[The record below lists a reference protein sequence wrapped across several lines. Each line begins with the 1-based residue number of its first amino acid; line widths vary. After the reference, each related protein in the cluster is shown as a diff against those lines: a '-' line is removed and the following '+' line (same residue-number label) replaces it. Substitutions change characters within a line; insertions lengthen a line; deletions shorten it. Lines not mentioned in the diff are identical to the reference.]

1 MIVYYIMVEYFGK
14 EIFLKLHELVTPL
27 HTALVVVDVQNDFVI
42 KDGKLACPE
51 MVSNL
56 KSLIDSARRVGV
68 PVIYL
73 QDTLLPRRFSDS
85 APYFRKYM
93 RMMASDDPKQV
104 KDEAVYGTWGHEIIE
119 EIKPY
124 PEETRIIKYRSDGFI
139 GTGLDLILRSN
150 QIKTTIMTGVV
161 TGGCVKAT
169 VTSAA
174 NEYFVV
180 IAEDCVWDES
190 KERHE
195 NALLE
200 MRRRYDVV
208 KAQDIIT
215 IWNDE
220 VHVESLNTS
229 QKPN

>member
-1 MIVYYIMVEYFGK
+1 MVEYFGK
-14 EIFLKLHELVTPL
+14 EIFLKLDELVKPL

-51 MVSNL
+51 MVSSL
-56 KSLIDSARRVGV
+56 KSLIDATRRVGV

-73 QDTLLPRRFSDS
+73 QDTLLLRRFSDS

-93 RMMASDDPKQV
+93 RMIGSDDPKRV

-119 EIKPY
+119 EIKPF
-124 PEETRIIKYRSDGFI
+124 PEETRVIKYRSDGFI

-150 QIKTTIMTGVV
+150 QIKTTIITGVV

-169 VTSAA
+169 ATSAA

-180 IAEDCVWDES
+180 IVEDCVWDEN
-190 KERHE
+190 KDRHD
-195 NALLE
+195 NTLLE

-208 KAQDIIT
+208 KAQDIIA
-215 IWNDE
+215 IWRSEDQLK
-220 VHVESLNTS
+220 SS
-229 QKPN
+229 

>member
-1 MIVYYIMVEYFGK
+1 MVEYFGK
-14 EIFLKLHELVTPL
+14 EIFLKLDELVKPL

-51 MVSNL
+51 MVSSL
-56 KSLIDSARRVGV
+56 KSLIDATRRVGV

-73 QDTLLPRRFSDS
+73 QDTLLPCRFSDS

-93 RMMASDDPKQV
+93 RMIGSDDPKRV

-119 EIKPY
+119 EIKPF
-124 PEETRIIKYRSDGFI
+124 PEETRVIKYRSDGFI

-150 QIKTTIMTGVV
+150 QIKTTIITGVV

-169 VTSAA
+169 ATSAA

-180 IAEDCVWDES
+180 IVEDCVWDEN
-190 KERHE
+190 KDRHD
-195 NALLE
+195 NTLFE

-208 KAQDIIT
+208 KAQDIIA
-215 IWNDE
+215 IWRSEDQLK
-220 VHVESLNTS
+220 SS
-229 QKPN
+229 

>member
-1 MIVYYIMVEYFGK
+1 MVEYFGK
-14 EIFLKLHELVTPL
+14 EILLKLDELVKPS

-42 KDGKLACPE
+42 REGKLACPE
-51 MVSNL
+51 MVSSL
-56 KSLIDSARRVGV
+56 KSLIDAARRVGV

-93 RMMASDDPKQV
+93 RMMGSEDPKRV

-119 EIKPY
+119 EIKPF

-180 IAEDCVWDES
+180 VVEDCVWDES
-190 KERHE
+190 KDRHD

-208 KAQDIIT
+208 KAQDIIA
-215 IWNDE
+215 IWRSED
-220 VHVESLNTS
+220 HFESHDPS
-229 QKPN
+229 SKSI